1 MANTPRKGGKDIEEL
16 ESTFQ
21 KLSGKSA
28 STKQVTKSSTKIV
41 PVLIA
46 AICILAVAAVICGI
60 IIFTITGGASVKAN
74 VSIMGVDVKG
84 MSQNEVID
92 AISQEFDRLYGAEP
106 LVVEIEGYQL
116 SVDPVKSGLS
126 LDAEAAAKAA
136 IDYKQAGMKTVA
148 LDISPY
154 IHINQ
159 QTLEDVIAEAA
170 LTINSEL
177 TQSAYE
183 VTGTAPENLEAIDE
197 NASQILKVTKG
208 TPGKKLDKDLIWEQ
222 VCLAC
227 SNGQSKITYELP
239 FSEPD
244 PLDVQA
250 IFDEYC
256 STAVTAE
263 FEKDTFKPLGG
274 TYGYGFDVAEVTAAV
289 DAADY
294 GSAMEFPFQ
303 WTEPE
308 TTLEELN
315 AQLFQDELGT
325 YTATQY
331 SDWRRQK
338 NMRVA
343 CETIHNTILYPG
355 DVFSFNGALGPRTP
369 EKGYELGASYVGGK
383 TVMEYGGGI
392 CQVSSSLYYCSLLA
406 DLQIIE
412 RDCHTYAPTYV
423 PLSGDAT
430 VYWGGI
436 DYKFKNN
443 TPYPIR
449 IEAIANGN
457 SVTLRLMGTDTKDY
471 YVKFKSVHLNTYEFK
486 EVFKEMAP
494 DNEDGYKD
502 GDVITTPYTGYRS
515 EGWIIKYDKLTDKE
529 LSRTKVSSDLYHT
542 RDKEIAKI
550 IDPEETEGET
560 EPEVTEPEQSEP
572 PVSEPTQ
579 TEPEVSEPSQ
589 SEGNSG
595 EIQLPPISG

>member
-1 MANTPRKGGKDIEEL
+1 MANAPRKSGKDIEEL

-21 KLSGKSA
+21 KLSGTSA
-28 STKQVTKSSTKIV
+28 SKKQVKKSSSPIV
-41 PVLIA
+41 PVLIT
-46 AICILAVAAVICGI
+46 AICILAIAAVICAIVILTMNGS
-60 IIFTITGGASVKAN
+60 SVKAN
-74 VSIMGVDVKG
+74 VSIMGIELKG
-84 MSQNEVID
+84 MSQNEVIE
-92 AISQEFDRLYGAEP
+92 AISAEFDRLYGSEP
-106 LVVEIEGYQL
+106 LVVEIEDHQL
-116 SVDPVKSGLS
+116 VLSATDSGLT
-126 LDAEAAAKAA
+126 LDAQAAADAA
-136 IDYKQAGMKTVA
+136 IHYKQAGLKTVA
-148 LDISPY
+148 LDIAPY
-154 IHINQ
+154 ISINEH
-159 QTLEDVIAEAA
+159 TLADKIDELA
-170 LTINSEL
+170 LTLNSEL
-177 TQSAYE
+177 TQTQYE
-183 VTGTAPENLEAIDE
+183 VTGTAPESLEAMDE
-197 NASQILKVTKG
+197 EASQILHINKG

-227 SNGQSKITYELP
+227 SNGQSNITYELP

-274 TYGYGFDVAEVTAAV
+274 TFGYGFDVAEVTAAL
-289 DAADY
+289 DTADY
-294 GSAMEFPFQ
+294 GSSLEFPFQ

-343 CETIHNTILYPG
+343 CESIHNTILYPG

-406 DLQIIE
+406 DLQIVE

-515 EGWIIKYDKLTDKE
+515 EGWIIKYDKLTDQE
-529 LSRTKVSSDLYHT
+529 ISRTKVSSDLYHT

-550 IDPEETEGET
+550 IEPEETEGET
-560 EPEVTEPEQSEP
+560 EPEVTEPEQTDP

-589 SEGNSG
+589 TEDGSG
-595 EIQLPPISG
+595 AIQLPPISG